1 MGMSW
6 EYPHLFIPGD
16 LHHIQTLIMSQM
28 PDFAS
33 SQIFPVFSRYDLNMP
48 ILKIFPDI
56 PIPIPVSASQVFS
69 LLEMMFGQLNP
80 EDLPSVPRSSE
91 LLMKSLRERS
101 LERAQEG
108 GGWRFRMDVF
118 WEKLLYIDIDIG
130 IVPQTVWPHVGFLR

>member
-1 MGMSW
+1 MSHSLALDKHDKVPKSSPCYGNSM
-6 EYPHLFIPGD
+6 EFLYEFVHGNELRISSPLHPRRFAPHSNVDHVPNARFC
-16 LHHIQTLIMSQM
+16 
-28 PDFAS
+28 
-33 SQIFPVFSRYDLNMP
+33 IFPVFSRYDLNMP

-108 GGWRFRMDVF
+108 GG
-118 WEKLLYIDIDIG
+118 
-130 IVPQTVWPHVGFLR
+130 

>member
-1 MGMSW
+1 
-6 EYPHLFIPGD
+6 
-16 LHHIQTLIMSQM
+16 M

-108 GGWRFRMDVF
+108 GG
-118 WEKLLYIDIDIG
+118 
-130 IVPQTVWPHVGFLR
+130 